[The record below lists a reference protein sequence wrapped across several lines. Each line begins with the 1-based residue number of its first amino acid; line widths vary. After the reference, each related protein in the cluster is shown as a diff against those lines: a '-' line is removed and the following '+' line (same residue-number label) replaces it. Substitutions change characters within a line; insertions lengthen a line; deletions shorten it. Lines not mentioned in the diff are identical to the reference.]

1 MIPIAERKINKCIK
15 HDISV
20 PLYNM
25 EKFISR
31 TEKLIK
37 ELDRDFEIINFGH
50 LGDNNLHYNVFSKE
64 SSKNDKL
71 TKKASKIN
79 QIIFENVEKLGGCF
93 SAEHGI
99 GQQRRKE
106 LLKFK
111 SKNEILKMKK
121 IKEIFDPKNILNP
134 GKVI

>member
-1 MIPIAERKINKCIK
+1 MLVELSTLFEDENFTEKIEDYVYKISDLCIEIIISKSLKENESLWKYREMIPIAERKINKCIK

-50 LGDNNLHYNVFSKE
+50 LGDNNLHYNVFS
-64 SSKNDKL
+64 
-71 TKKASKIN
+71 
-79 QIIFENVEKLGGCF
+79 
-93 SAEHGI
+93 
-99 GQQRRKE
+99 
-106 LLKFK
+106 
-111 SKNEILKMKK
+111 
-121 IKEIFDPKNILNP
+121 
-134 GKVI
+134 